1 MGIPD
6 TEQQRND
13 VIALLTD
20 AAQKVEISTQAD
32 GTPQKNLIL
41 DVESIYWE
49 TRSVDSPAF
58 ARCVLETKRFESMAD
73 QCYNHMSKERADVI
87 SKQIKDIVTNFR
99 YSIDAKSSET
109 RLDKNN
115 AKPNLIDRLLRN
127 RQEKIYNLKEDAKN
141 SIFSGITGKKA
152 NDESM
157 RD

>member
-20 AAQKVEISTQAD
+20 AAQKVEFEEQED
-32 GTPQKNLIL
+32 GKLKKVFAL

-49 TRSVDSPAF
+49 TRSVDSPSF
-58 ARCVLETKRFESMAD
+58 ARSTLELKNLESKAD
-73 QCYNHMSKERADVI
+73 QCYFHMSKERADVI
-87 SKQIKDIVTNFR
+87 SKQIKDIVTNYR

-127 RQEKIYNLKEDAKN
+127 RQEKIYNLKEEAKN
-141 SIFSGITGKKA
+141 SIWSGVTGKKA
-152 NDESM
+152 NNEALQD
-157 RD
+157 